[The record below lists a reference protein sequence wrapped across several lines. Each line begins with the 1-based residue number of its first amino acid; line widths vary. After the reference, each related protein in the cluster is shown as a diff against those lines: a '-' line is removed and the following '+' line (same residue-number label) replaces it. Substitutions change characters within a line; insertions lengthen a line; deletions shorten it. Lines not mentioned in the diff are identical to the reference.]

1 MNRKFLRVGVDFINL
16 LLFRRSQSECFMIYV
31 CAHVIKE
38 IHMPNIASVLKAE
51 ILRLAAKAVRTAVAP
66 LKKEKVGLKRTA
78 RDLRRR
84 VKKLEQD
91 NEILLAEQERHRK
104 LVVGAIPADTL
115 TIRITAKGM
124 RSLRRKLGLTQVE
137 FARLVG
143 VSGQNVYQWERKE
156 GAIRVRNATKKAI
169 FSVRDLGAREARRR
183 LEDMT
188 ESTAR
193 VPKK

>member
-1 MNRKFLRVGVDFINL
+1 MFYDIRF
-16 LLFRRSQSECFMIYV
+16 
-31 CAHVIKE
+31 AHVIEE
-38 IHMPNIASVLKAE
+38 IYMPNIASVLKAE

-66 LKKEKVGLKRTA
+66 LKKEKVALKRTA

-156 GAIRVRNATKKAI
+156 GPIRVRNATKKAI